1 MKESG
6 TFDIK
11 SKLPLLKNV
20 DLKKI
25 DLKKIAKT
33 ENQESEASNPGRQ
46 SLKGKTSPLEVIRIL
61 GLALYRL
68 RALLLAI
75 PVLIV
80 AFRLA
85 AYNSEH
91 LPLLVGLDLQ
101 SNGEFAH
108 TISRHTAVTLPLFLT
123 GGCLALTVFSRKTM
137 YPWLISVFSLVIP
150 VLLLITNMYPA

>member
-1 MKESG
+1 MKESD

-11 SKLPLLKNV
+11 SKLQLLKN
-20 DLKKI
+20 I
-25 DLKKIAKT
+25 DLKKFVKRD
-33 ENQESEASNPGRQ
+33 NQKPEESQPRGQ
-46 SLKGKTSPLEVIRIL
+46 TLKGKTNPLEVIRIL
-61 GLALYRL
+61 CLALYRL

-75 PVLIV
+75 PVLIL

>member
-11 SKLPLLKNV
+11 SKLPLLKNINN
-20 DLKKI
+20 KMN
-25 DLKKIAKT
+25 A
-33 ENQESEASNPGRQ
+33 ESRQQESEASEPQGQ
-46 SLKGKTSPLEVIRIL
+46 SLQGKSKVLEVIRVL
-61 GLALYRL
+61 CLAVYRL
-68 RALLLAI
+68 RSVLLAI
-75 PVLIV
+75 PVLFV

-108 TISRHTAVTLPLFLT
+108 VISRQTAVTLPLLLT
-123 GGCLALTVFSRKTM
+123 GGCLALTVFSRKAM

-150 VLLLITNMYPA
+150 VLLWITNMYPA